1 VASFTSACSGLT
13 CSFDASGSSDPDGT
27 IASYAWTFGDG
38 TTGSGATVSRT
49 YAAGG
54 TYSVQLT
61 VTDNGSATGTQVQT
75 VTVVAPSLHGGDLDR
90 ASTMQSNSWTATV
103 TITVHTS
110 SHGPLANAVVSA
122 AWNGGSTASCT
133 TNASG
138 RCAMSRTGI
147 PRSTGSVSVTVTNVV
162 LGTFVY
168 KPASN
173 HDPDGDSNGTTISVA
188 KP

>member
-1 VASFTSACSGLT
+1 M
-13 CSFDASGSSDPDGT
+13 
-27 IASYAWTFGDG
+27 
-38 TTGSGATVSRT
+38 
-49 YAAGG
+49 
-54 TYSVQLT
+54 
-61 VTDNGSATGTQVQT
+61 
-75 VTVVAPSLHGGDLDR
+75 GDLDR
-90 ASTMQSNSWTATV
+90 ASTMQQNSWTATV

-110 SHGPLANAVVSA
+110 SHGPLANAVVNA
-122 AWNGGSTASCT
+122 AWSGGSTASCT

-138 RCAMSRTGI
+138 RCAVSRTGI
-147 PRSTGSVSVTVTNVV
+147 PKSTGNVSFTVTNVV